1 MRTLSNVKLTD
12 NFSRYEIIE
21 GGVPAM
27 TKMNWENIHEYHE
40 AAFVNICH
48 AAERIR
54 AIINV
59 EFISDVDPSKPIGL
73 RVTSGWRCL
82 AWELHRGR
90 KGTSKHTDNDGNI
103 AALDLQPTNCS
114 AELAVRIIEWLD
126 ALYSPRQGNY
136 IWRGGWAIKKPTIV
150 KGKITQVGF
159 FHIDN
164 RPVVARWSY

>member
-1 MRTLSNVKLTD
+1 MRTLSNAKLTN

-21 GGVPAM
+21 GAVPAL
-27 TKMNWENIHEYHE
+27 TAMNWKHIDEYQE
-40 AAFVNICH
+40 APFITICH

-59 EFISDVDPSKPIGL
+59 EFISDIDKSKPIGL

-90 KGTSKHTDNDGNI
+90 SGGSKHTDNDGNI

-114 AELAVRIIEWLD
+114 KELAVKIIEWLD
-126 ALYSPRQGNY
+126 KLYSPRQGLHV
-136 IWRGGWAIKKPTIV
+136 WRGGWAVKKPTIV
-150 KGKITQVGF
+150 RGVITKVGF

-164 RPVVARWSY
+164 RPVIARWSY